1 MTAIHEFLL
10 IYGWELMVA
19 SISTVIVCTVFG
31 YWIDLRNK
39 LILKQW
45 RPYEKA

>member
-19 SISTVIVCTVFG
+19 STSTVIVCTVFG
-31 YWIDLRNK
+31 YWIDYRNER
-39 LILKQW
+39 ISKQW
-45 RPYEKA
+45 RPYENS